1 MILTL
6 TNFRC
11 YKKVTFEFP
20 DNGTILLWGTSGI
33 GKTTIFKAINFVLY
47 DNESKVITY
56 GEKKCEVI
64 LQYKQYTITRRKNPS
79 YFLFK
84 NTETNT
90 SYDGETA
97 QHKIKEIFGDNFE
110 LTGYMTQKH
119 SDKFFL
125 MNNNERASFLQSL
138 SIKDFDIENLRK
150 KVKEAIRN
158 RKDKLNSKST
168 ERRLIQEQCKKF
180 NIDDNTELVKP
191 ELKLDTKGLSF
202 DDFIKEEESKMEK
215 FKKQI
220 KDKRQKLE
228 DKTKELHQQE
238 KLIETISSKQN
249 LLTHFETRLNDL
261 TKELNSINIP
271 DEEEIEELQDE
282 NKNYENI
289 IKLIRLKT
297 LFKHAKD
304 EYDSMIDIES
314 KKIKEQLDTLTK
326 NIEECNKYLLSDEQR
341 KQFNK
346 QIEINNKLSTLL
358 KDIKSSDIVEYNTN
372 IKILLENI
380 DNEINDL
387 DNIEFDTDLYDK
399 INEMKIQL
407 GKEEELYK
415 NIVKMMKE
423 GETHRHNCPKC
434 KTGLMIHNNT
444 IKEHNINIEELKK
457 EKEEKEQQIK
467 LIKTNIKL
475 ENDRLKELQAQ
486 ANEAKQKHTKLIEYK
501 ERLEEYK
508 TIELIDTKDIK
519 QKLEQDISYSTKL
532 SMYKKEFE
540 KVDKIKT
547 LKPDVLPPH
556 LAKKRDNL
564 LKAKREYEELK
575 EDVTDYRPVP
585 VEEYEQLILDNYTKI
600 NNIEKAKK
608 QVTKLEK
615 EIFTVE
621 TNIKE
626 CKEFIQN
633 TQTEDIIKINKE
645 IEEVKEGIEKIENN
659 IEKMQKR
666 DDKIK
671 KYQKEIE
678 TYTQKYELLNHYNE
692 IKNEESICVRAL
704 AKAEEFIKIIGEAES
719 LSLSQTIQNINEE
732 LEEFISAF
740 FGDNFTVS
748 LTTFKQTKDGDKKA
762 MIDIQII
769 KDGEVVPLDGLSGG
783 EYDRVSLA
791 FFLAF
796 NKSSKCNIILLDEC
810 LASLH
815 PELVEE
821 IVEMIKERMHNKLV
835 MFTLHQANTGIFDE
849 VIDVCKYRCFHG

>member
-56 GEKKCEVI
+56 GEKKCEVTF
-64 LQYKQYTITRRKNPS
+64 QYKQYIITRRKNPS

-84 NTETNT
+84 NTETNAT
-90 SYDGETA
+90 YDGETA

-125 MNNNERASFLQSL
+125 MNNNERAAFLQSL

-150 KVKEAIRN
+150 RVKEAIRN

-180 NIDDNTELVKP
+180 NIDDNIELIKP
-191 ELKLDTKGLSF
+191 ELKLDTKGLNF
-202 DDFIKEEESKMEK
+202 EEFRKEEETKMEK

-249 LLTHFETRLNDL
+249 LLTHFEVRLNEL
-261 TKELNSINIP
+261 VKEHSNINIP
-271 DEEEIEELQDE
+271 DEEEIEEIKEE
-282 NKNYENI
+282 NKNYDKI
-289 IKLIRLKT
+289 INLIRLKT

-304 EYDSMIDIES
+304 EYDSMIDIEG
-314 KKIKEQLDTLTK
+314 KKIKEQLESLTK
-326 NIEECNKYLLSDEQR
+326 NIEECNKYLLTEEQR

-346 QIEINNKLSTLL
+346 QIENNNKLNTLL
-358 KDIKSSDIVEYNTN
+358 KEIKTSELVEYTSN
-372 IKILLENI
+372 IKTLLKNI
-380 DNEINDL
+380 NNEIEDL
-387 DNIEFDTDLYDK
+387 DEIEFDTDLYDK
-399 INEMKIQL
+399 INEIKIEL

-415 NIVKMMKE
+415 NIIKMMKE

-434 KTGLMIHNNT
+434 KTGLMIYNNT
-444 IKEHNINIEELKK
+444 IKEHNINVEELKK
-457 EKEEKEQQIK
+457 ERDEKEQKIK

-475 ENDRLKELQAQ
+475 ENDRLKDLQTK
-486 ANEAKQKHTKLIEYK
+486 ANEEKQKHTKLTQYK

-508 TIELIDTKDIK
+508 DIELIDTKDIR
-519 QKLEQDISYSTKL
+519 QKLEQDISSSAKL
-532 SMYKKEFE
+532 SMYKKDFE
-540 KVDKIKT
+540 KIDKIKT
-547 LKPDVLPPH
+547 LKPDVLPLH

-575 EDVTDYRPVP
+575 EDVIDYRPAP
-585 VEEYEQLILDNYTKI
+585 VEEYEHLILENYTKL
-600 NNIEKAKK
+600 NNIEKTKK
-608 QVTKLEK
+608 QLEK
-615 EIFTVE
+615 LIKEIYTIE
-621 TNIKE
+621 TSIKE
-626 CKEFIQN
+626 CKDFIQN
-633 TQTEDIIKINKE
+633 TQTEDIIKLNKE
-645 IEEVKEGIEKIENN
+645 IEEIKESIDKTESN

-678 TYTQKYELLNHYNE
+678 NYCQKYEILTRFNE

-769 KDGEVVPLDGLSGG
+769 KDGEIVPLDGLSGG

-821 IVEMIKERMHNKLV
+821 IVEMIKERMDNKLV

-849 VIDVCKYRCFHG
+849 VIDVCKYRCFHS